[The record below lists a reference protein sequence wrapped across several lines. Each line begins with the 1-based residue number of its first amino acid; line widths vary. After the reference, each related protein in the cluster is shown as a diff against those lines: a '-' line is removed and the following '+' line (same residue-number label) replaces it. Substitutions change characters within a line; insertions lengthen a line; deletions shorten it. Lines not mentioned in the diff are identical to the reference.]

1 MIVDS
6 VSDSHCPIRANEL
19 TLLTTALVFK
29 CMKVNLEEHY
39 TCLPCLSFITFK
51 FIFLEL
57 APTVYQSRKLFTN
70 VSYYTRTQLRKL
82 CKNSRQCKLNSLSS
96 LLLESF
102 VFVMIVK
109 CLSLCGFFMLKS
121 RSRRCTAILLVALI
135 HLFRMTARVKQTREC
150 PKELTKAG
158 TLINHKWTLDSLLV

>member
-57 APTVYQSRKLFTN
+57 APTVYQSRKLFTTD
-70 VSYYTRTQLRKL
+70 SCYSRTQLRKL
-82 CKNSRQCKLNSLSS
+82 CKNSLQCKFNSLSA

-109 CLSLCGFFMLKS
+109 CLSFCGFFMLKS
-121 RSRRCTAILLVALI
+121 WSRRCTAILLVALI
-135 HLFRMTARVKQTREC
+135 HVFRMTSRAKQINRVT
-150 PKELTKAG
+150 KETNWG
-158 TLINHKWTLDSLLV
+158 RDSDQQ